1 MAGQPNSDNDME
13 DVEPIP
19 ARNTIVI
26 RDPTLK
32 RGFTIVPNIL
42 FAVKGLSHGARL
54 TYVLLLKYAW
64 REGSC
69 YPGIERM
76 AEELEVERKSVIRYT
91 KELAQRRLITVKRRG
106 LSLTNV
112 YYINRL
118 PSDLSENG
126 EIEAEVPSIGLQEV
140 PPRGPAEVPP
150 RGHKEDTV
158 TKIQNGVN
166 NVADK
171 ANQPP
176 AGPGGAGRTVKPAG
190 QVRYLV
196 EEILKVCGDQG
207 SRRYYMHVAR
217 ALPDDVI
224 FRFLSEI
231 KADATVRNRGA
242 VFTSKVKAY
251 LTQKR
256 EHSE

>member
-1 MAGQPNSDNDME
+1 MKDEGT
-13 DVEPIP
+13 ILT
-19 ARNTIVI
+19 RNTIVI
-26 RDPTLK
+26 RDPLLR
-32 RGFTIVPNIL
+32 RGFTIVPNLL
-42 FAVKGLSHGARL
+42 FAIKGLSHGARL

-91 KELAQRRLITVKRRG
+91 RELARRGLITVKRRG
-106 LSLTNV
+106 LALTNV

-126 EIEAEVPSIGLQEV
+126 EIEAEVPSMGLQEV
-140 PPRGPAEVPP
+140 PPMGPAEVPP
-150 RGHKEDTV
+150 RGHKEDAV

-166 NVADK
+166 DAADK
-171 ANQPP
+171 ASQPST
-176 AGPGGAGRTVKPAG
+176 GPEGVGRTVKPAG
-190 QVRYLV
+190 QVCYLV

-207 SRRYYMHVAR
+207 SRTYYTHVAR
-217 ALPDDVI
+217 MLPDEVI

-231 KADATVRNRGA
+231 KADSRVRNRGA

-256 EHSE
+256 EHGPR